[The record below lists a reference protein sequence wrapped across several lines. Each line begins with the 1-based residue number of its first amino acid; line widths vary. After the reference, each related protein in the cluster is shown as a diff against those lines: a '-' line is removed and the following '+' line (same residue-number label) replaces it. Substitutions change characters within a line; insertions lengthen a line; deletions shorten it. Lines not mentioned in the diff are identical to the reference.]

1 MGFFLGLVRV
11 LLVSLL
17 VTAVAADECKKPRI
31 RREWRKLTPRERA
44 EWINAINVTRFPVRP
59 MSKILTSHRLVHRQ
73 GSP

>member
-11 LLVSLL
+11 LLVSLF
-17 VTAVAADECKKPRI
+17 VTSVAADQCKKPRI

-44 EWINAINVTRFPVRP
+44 EWIDAINVFRFTVLP
-59 MSKILTSHRLVHRQ
+59 MLQDTDQTLLVYRQ